1 MFEDATFDSRSIQR
15 SQAPRWMLL
24 TLTVNLAI
32 VAAMIVLPLLFPASL
47 PSQLLERALYVP
59 APPTAHVEQAAAR
72 QTSATTA
79 SPVRDFYQMPTSI
92 PPVISTEPVGPAP
105 VPMGVDLN
113 SGIPGGGDVT
123 GATGVRGF
131 PSNPPTVVQKAQPA
145 TTKVSGGVLE
155 GMLIAKTTPVYPIIA
170 RTMHISGTVV
180 LAAMISKEGTIE
192 NLHVLSG
199 QPMLTQAAMDA
210 VKTWRYRPYLLNG
223 QPVEVETTIN
233 VVFSMGSR

>member
-24 TLTVNLAI
+24 TLAVNLAI

-59 APPTAHVEQAAAR
+59 APPAAHAEQAAAR
-72 QTSATTA
+72 QTLAPAA
-79 SPVRDFYQMPTSI
+79 SPVRDLYRMPTDI
-92 PPVISTEPVGPAP
+92 PPVISTEPMGPAP
-105 VPMGVDLN
+105 GPIGGDLG
-113 SGIPGGGDVT
+113 SGMPGGGDVP
-123 GATGVRGF
+123 GATGVRSF
-131 PSNPPTVVQKAQPA
+131 PSTPPPLVQRAQP
-145 TTKVSGGVLE
+145 TTMKVSGGVLE
-155 GMLIAKTTPVYPIIA
+155 GLLISKTTPVYPAIA
-170 RTMHISGTVV
+170 LTARVSGTVI
-180 LAAMISKEGTIE
+180 LAATISKEGTIE

-199 QPMLTQAAMDA
+199 HPMLTGAAMDA